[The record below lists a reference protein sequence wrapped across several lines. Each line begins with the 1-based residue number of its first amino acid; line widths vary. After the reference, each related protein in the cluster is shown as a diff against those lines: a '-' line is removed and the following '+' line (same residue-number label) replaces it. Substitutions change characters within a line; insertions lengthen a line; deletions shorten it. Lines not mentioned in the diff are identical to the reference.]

1 MDMSEA
7 EDKVEKNKKRRRS
20 RDMVRVKLR
29 VAMIGCFSCFVGEEK
44 KGLGKR
50 WRRKTVYKGRK
61 GDIIGNVDVCT
72 IIG

>member
-29 VAMIGCFSCFVGEEK
+29 VAMIGCFSCFVGEEEGIGK
-44 KGLGKR
+44 KVEKKQCL
-50 WRRKTVYKGRK
+50 
-61 GDIIGNVDVCT
+61 
-72 IIG
+72 